1 MKHYLIGWGYVAIAA
16 AVIYRGSHPEVYAP
30 THAGPAAQAV
40 AGFIG
45 SDAARWFHEIKPRC
59 NSVEANLALQNSPP
73 PSGSEG
79 RAYAAACLAIAGRI
93 EDARTWLKQVPD
105 SERIQAVG
113 IVFDVAHPVADA
125 GDDLSA
131 GAIMQ
136 LVVDFWPNH
145 YMALYHAGAAQFR
158 LEQFE
163 RARANLEAF
172 LREYR
177 VEDGWTNSAK
187 QMLAD
192 MR

>member
-16 AVIYRGSHPEVYAP
+16 AVIYRGSHPEVYA
-30 THAGPAAQAV
+30 TSHAAAPAV

-45 SDAARWFHEIKPRC
+45 TDAARWFHDIKPRC
-59 NSVEANLALQNSPP
+59 NSVEANLALQNNPP
-73 PSGSEG
+73 PKGWEG
-79 RAYAAACLAIAGRI
+79 GAYAAACLAIAGRI
-93 EDARTWLKQVPD
+93 EDARTWLQQVPE

-158 LEQFE
+158 LEQFGH
-163 RARANLEAF
+163 ARTNLEAF
-172 LREYR
+172 LREYNAD
-177 VEDGWTNSAK
+177 DGWTSSAK
-187 QMLAD
+187 QMLAK